1 MKRDSTNAPDN
12 FIFAGS
18 GDGGVAEIIKVS
30 ADFGLNADST
40 NTVLRSIIEAEM
52 GGKFVQLGSRPYHQ
66 QSQNLLKIFKKL

>member
-18 GDGGVAEIIKVS
+18 GDGGVAEIIKVG

-52 GGKFVQLGSRPYHQ
+52 GGKFFSWVVGLITSKA
-66 QSQNLLKIFKKL
+66 KIY